1 LQKDISKILL
11 LVLLVNVL
19 IVISA
24 FWIEYFLKIKPCPL
38 CLYQRWIYYLV
49 IFLIIIF
56 LLFNFKKKEVFIILL
71 SLSLINFVFSGY
83 HLGVEQ
89 GIFDETYGCKTDNFK
104 ILDKKTLLEEMKKKE
119 IVSCK
124 DVNFTIFGLSL
135 ATINTIIS
143 LFFSLI
149 YFKIYSWIKKTS

>member
-24 FWIEYFLKIKPCPL
+24 FWIEYFLKIKPCSL

-56 LLFNFKKKEVFIILL
+56 LLFNLKKKEIFIILL
-71 SLSLINFVFSGY
+71 LLSLINFVFSGY
-83 HLGVEQ
+83 HLGIEQ
-89 GIFDETYGCKTDNFK
+89 GIFDETLGCKTDNFQ

-119 IVSCK
+119 VVSCK
-124 DVNFTIFGLSL
+124 NVNFSIFGLSL

-149 YFKIYSWIKKTS
+149 YFKIYSWIKKIS

>member
-24 FWIEYFLKIKPCPL
+24 FWIEYFLKIKPCSL

-56 LLFNFKKKEVFIILL
+56 LLFKLKKKEIFIILL

-83 HLGVEQ
+83 HLGIEQ
-89 GIFDETYGCKTDNFK
+89 GIFDETLGCKTDNLK
-104 ILDKKTLLEEMKKKE
+104 NLDKETLLEEMKKKDV
-119 IVSCK
+119 VSCK
-124 DVNFTIFGLSL
+124 DVNFAIFGLSL

-149 YFKIYSWIKKTS
+149 YFKIYSWIKKIS